1 MSRDALVVGISA
13 YANAGLPDLSAP
25 AEDAEAIGRRLEQ
38 DGGFQVKR
46 LPEIVEAGTLRVG
59 KQTKVTLKT
68 LQQALVQLFK
78 PDGTQIPDTALF
90 YFSGHGLRVDLGVQ
104 EGYLATSDSNP
115 EAGFYGLSL
124 LWLRRLL
131 EESPIRQQIVWLD
144 CCHSGTLINIA
155 EADPGERGH
164 GRDRCF
170 IAASRDFETAWQ
182 DISSPYSVLTKDLL
196 EGLDPS
202 RCPDRWVTNYSLVD
216 FLNQRLQGATQRP
229 VFTNFGEPINL
240 TRTWQKPETIA
251 VAPSEADV
259 CPYKGLRYFDC
270 NAEDPKYFY
279 GRTALTDQ
287 LLDRVRQ
294 GNFLAI
300 VGASGSGKSSVLRA
314 GLLHQLKQGRRL
326 SGSDQWQMRVL
337 LPGEHPLQA
346 LAQAF
351 VAEGLSA
358 IDRAEQLGRAEGL
371 LKAGADGLRRLVQVS
386 EASKLVL
393 VVDQFEEVFTLCQ
406 DSAER
411 QAFFECLLGAL
422 DSTPQ
427 LCVILA
433 MRADFFGKCLE
444 QEYSGLAAQMQQ
456 NLVSVIPMTA
466 AELEAAITKPAEQ
479 VNLTVEPELVRQM
492 IHDVEDAPGSLP
504 LLQYTLMELWKQ
516 RSDNQLE
523 LNPYTRLGGVS
534 GTLQKRA
541 TAVYEQLPPEQ
552 QQTAKHIFLSLTQLG
567 DETADT
573 RRRVLKQNLV
583 TLQHP
588 ADQIDAVVK
597 YLADENL
604 IVTSELVGKGDQT
617 RSAVVD
623 VAHEALIRH
632 WKLLREW
639 LEVDR
644 DHLRQKQRI
653 ETAAEEWDLR
663 SRSNEYLWQGKL
675 LMEAKTFQQKHWE
688 TFPLS
693 VTAGEFI
700 GKGLRQR
707 HQDRLKL
714 TVLGLIAPL
723 GLAIYS
729 GVQVADYLKFR
740 PYWDVINSH
749 TKANPV
755 ERNTLVR
762 ALQEV
767 NEAGRSLR
775 RINLTG
781 ADLRNAN
788 LTGADLSSIK
798 NWTDAQLSAAKLCQ
812 TKLPEG
818 SQLDPDR
825 DCEALEL
832 P

>member
-1 MSRDALVVGISA
+1 M
-13 YANAGLPDLSAP
+13 
-25 AEDAEAIGRRLEQ
+25 
-38 DGGFQVKR
+38 
-46 LPEIVEAGTLRVG
+46 
-59 KQTKVTLKT
+59 
-68 LQQALVQLFK
+68 
-78 PDGTQIPDTALF
+78 
-90 YFSGHGLRVDLGVQ
+90 
-104 EGYLATSDSNP
+104 
-115 EAGFYGLSL
+115 
-124 LWLRRLL
+124 
-131 EESPIRQQIVWLD
+131 
-144 CCHSGTLINIA
+144 
-155 EADPGERGH
+155 
-164 GRDRCF
+164 
-170 IAASRDFETAWQ
+170 
-182 DISSPYSVLTKDLL
+182 
-196 EGLDPS
+196 
-202 RCPDRWVTNYSLVD
+202 
-216 FLNQRLQGATQRP
+216 
-229 VFTNFGEPINL
+229 
-240 TRTWQKPETIA
+240 
-251 VAPSEADV
+251 
-259 CPYKGLRYFDC
+259 
-270 NAEDPKYFY
+270 
-279 GRTALTDQ
+279 
-287 LLDRVRQ
+287 
-294 GNFLAI
+294 
-300 VGASGSGKSSVLRA
+300 LRA

-326 SGSDQWQMRVL
+326 SGSDQWQIQIL

-358 IDRAEQLGRAEGL
+358 VDRAEQLSRAEGL

-386 EASKLVL
+386 EASRLVL

-406 DSAER
+406 DSEER
-411 QAFFECLLGAL
+411 QKFFECLLGAL
-422 DSTPQ
+422 DNTPQ
-427 LCVILA
+427 LCVIGA

-444 QEYSGLAAQMQQ
+444 QEYSGLAARMQQ

-504 LLQYTLMELWKQ
+504 LLQYTLTELWKQ
-516 RSDNQLE
+516 RSDNQLK
-523 LNPYTRLGGVS
+523 LNPYTKLGGVS

-583 TLQHP
+583 TPQYP
-588 ADQIDAVVK
+588 TDQIDAVVK

-604 IVTSELVGKGDQT
+604 IVTSELVGKGEAQT

-663 SRSNEYLWQGKL
+663 NRSNEYLWQGKL
-675 LMEAKTFQQKHWE
+675 LMEARKFQQKYGE

-707 HQDRLKL
+707 LTNRLKL
-714 TVLGLIAPL
+714 AVLGLIAPL
-723 GLAIYS
+723 GLTVYS
-729 GVQVADYLKFR
+729 GIQVAGYLRLR
-740 PYWDVINSH
+740 PHWDVIYSH
-749 TKANPV
+749 TETNPV
-755 ERNTLVR
+755 GRDALVR

-775 RINLTG
+775 RI
-781 ADLRNAN
+781 DLRSANLGSANLSNAN
-788 LTGADLSSIK
+788 LSNANLSSIK
-798 NWTDAQLSAAKLCQ
+798 NWTDAQLSDAKLCR

-818 SQLDPDR
+818 NRLDPNR
-825 DCEALEL
+825 DCEALGI
-832 P
+832 PTK